1 MSDAESTVTTRPQ
14 APYAPLDASF
24 VQALPAAFE
33 DVVAGFRRHRSWRYL
48 AVEHVKNSYRR
59 TVIGPWWLT
68 AQSLL
73 YVVGLGFVFSR
84 INGRPL
90 KEFLPYVAVGYL
102 TFMLLSGL
110 IRGGS
115 QVFIAQAGA
124 LKSTRQPL
132 SALVLRTVAIEAIQ
146 FGHNVLIVGV
156 LLAARLIEPSWWLAA
171 APPAFLV
178 ILINGFAVGLWLGPT
193 VARFR
198 DVGPAVDSVLQVL
211 VFLTPIFYPSS
222 IFRGSEHW
230 IVAWNPFGYF
240 IDLFRACVLGGRPGL
255 TTVVGAAAFTLANV
269 VVAGIVFTRTRS
281 RLPYWV
287 A

>member
-1 MSDAESTVTTRPQ
+1 MSQRPE

-24 VQALPAAFE
+24 AQAFPAALD
-33 DVVAGFRRHRSWRYL
+33 DVIAGIRRHRAWRYL
-48 AVEHVKNSYRR
+48 AVEHIKNSYRR

-68 AQSLL
+68 AQSLV

-102 TFMLLSGL
+102 TFLLMSGL
-110 IRGGS
+110 VRAGS
-115 QVFIAQAGA
+115 QVFIAQAGI

-132 SALVLRTVAIEAIQ
+132 SSLVLRAVTIEAIQ

-156 LLAARLIEPSWWLAA
+156 LLASRLIDPSWWLAA
-171 APPAFLV
+171 APLALVV
-178 ILINGFAVGLWLGPT
+178 ILVNGFAVGLWLGPS

-222 IFRGSEHW
+222 IFRGSEHN
-230 IVAWNPFGYF
+230 IIAWNPFGYF
-240 IDLFRACVLGGRPGL
+240 IDLFRAFVLGGRPGL
-255 TTVVGAAAFTLANV
+255 TTVVGAGAFTLANMALAAV
-269 VVAGIVFTRTRS
+269 VFTRTRS